1 MFRFPDFNM
10 EKECVVFLEDK
21 IIILIFSRGG
31 KKRYVVSKFRAIET
45 WSKNKLPTISSG
57 KLVIGGLRK

>member
-1 MFRFPDFNM
+1 M